1 MYFLAGPLAFL
12 IRPIYEAIQNY
23 GWTLVIVT
31 VLINLLTIPLTI
43 ISQRSMSR
51 TQQLQPLMA
60 ELQNKY
66 KNDREKLNTE
76 MQKLYTKYN
85 VNPMSGCFPM
95 IVRLFVLFGF
105 IGVVYNPLRYILQL
119 SADQIASVT
128 EAVKKA
134 AEAAGADVG
143 RLTYQV
149 KICGMP
155 GAAEAI
161 ESFGKTPINFN
172 FLGIDLTKMLNEN
185 MSDLKIW
192 IIPVLAVAAT
202 VLSSVITK
210 KMTAKNSVGNDQAAA
225 MNNSMT
231 FVMPVMTAYFTFIM
245 PVGMSLYWFTSTVIN
260 VAQQIVI
267 NIIMKKH
274 PSEIPLTLKDSKKL
288 SKKNPVDKSK
298 N

>member
-12 IRPIYEAIQNY
+12 IRPIYETIQNY

-43 ISQRSMSR
+43 MSQRSMAR
-51 TQQLQPLMA
+51 TQQLQPLMT

-85 VNPMSGCFPM
+85 VNPMSGCLPM

-149 KICGMP
+149 KVCGMP

-161 ESFGKTPINFN
+161 KGFGKTPINFN

-185 MSDLKIW
+185 MSDIK
-192 IIPVLAVAAT
+192 IPVRAVAAT

-210 KMTAKNSVGNDQAAA
+210 KMMAKNSAAGDQAAA

-274 PSEIPLTLKDSKKL
+274 PSEIPLTLNDSKKL
-288 SKKNPVDKSK
+288 NKKISKEKSK